1 MNLRPHLVAT
11 AMLSLTLSVAALP
24 ATAHAAPVCGGMND
38 FDGDRNKD
46 VVVGS
51 PNATVGGVS
60 QAGRVQVR
68 LSAGGVINLTAPGVP
83 RAGDHFGASVGD
95 VDLSSGSDALN
106 SCSSLVVGAPGQDV
120 NGEVDAG
127 AVYVYPTLSSA
138 PTRLDQDFNEE
149 APGVQARAH
158 FGAVITEQ
166 STGDAE
172 VELSRAPVLYAS
184 APDYDLGVTTDAGVV
199 QRVTLTMAESGRPS
213 VASVDTITQDAGFRS
228 SAETGD
234 RFGAAMSATPFP
246 DELLVGAPGESL
258 GGATRAG
265 AITFWTP
272 TTVQYL
278 HQDSPGIPGVAETG
292 DAFGATVFLGSEVD
306 MAAQAIGEDQAMRL
320 FVGAPLEDVN
330 GSADAG
336 GLTQLVLDPPLGQG
350 THSKVV
356 VSGAR
361 TWTQDS
367 LGVAGGSEPGD
378 RFGTSVQAL
387 DLQPS
392 DNETGATVPD
402 PGAPL
407 FVAGAP
413 GEDIEGVVD
422 AGAVLSLG
430 EDRWYDEATPGI
442 PGARGRGDRFGAVL
456 GAARDFEIDAP
467 GPGTWSRGLLVG
479 VPGDATGDGA
489 VVVGLPHG
497 RVTSGTL
504 LRPAFADGA
513 YGAALSATR

>member
-1 MNLRPHLVAT
+1 MNLRIFLVAMT
-11 AMLSLTLSVAALP
+11 TLSITMTVAGLP
-24 ATAHAAPVCGGMND
+24 ATAHAAPGCGGMND

-51 PNATVGGVS
+51 PNARVGGVS

-68 LSAGGVINLTAPGVP
+68 LSGGGVVNLTAPGVP
-83 RAGDHFGASVGD
+83 HAGDHFGAAVGD
-95 VDLSSGSDALN
+95 VDLSSGSGAPA

-127 AVYVYPTLSSA
+127 AVYVFPTLASA

-149 APGVQARAH
+149 APGVHARAR
-158 FGAVITEQ
+158 FGAVVTQQ

-172 VELSRAPVLYAS
+172 VELHRAPVLYAS

-199 QRVTLTMAESGRPS
+199 QRITLTMAESGRPS
-213 VASVDTITQDAGFRS
+213 VASVETITQDAGFRS
-228 SAETGD
+228 SAEKGD
-234 RFGAAMSATPFP
+234 RFGAAMSATPYP

-272 TTVQYL
+272 GSVRYL
-278 HQDSPGIPGVAETG
+278 HQDSAGVPGVAETG

-306 MAAQAIGEDQAMRL
+306 RAAQAIGEDQAMRL

-330 GSADAG
+330 GFSDAG
-336 GLTQLVLDPPLGQG
+336 ALTQLVLDPPLGQG
-350 THSKVV
+350 THSSVV
-356 VSGAR
+356 VSGSR
-361 TWTQDS
+361 SWTQDS
-367 LGVAGGSEPGD
+367 AGVAGGAEAGD
-378 RFGTSVQAL
+378 RFGTSVEAL

-392 DNETGATVPD
+392 DENGGNIPD

-430 EDRWYDEATPGI
+430 GDRWYDEATPGV
-442 PGARGRGDRFGAVL
+442 PGTRGRGDRFGAVL

-479 VPGDATGDGA
+479 VTGNATGDGA
-489 VVVGLPHG
+489 VVVGLPIKK
-497 RVTSGTL
+497 VTAGTL
-504 LRPAFADGA
+504 LTPSAPDGS
-513 YGAALSATR
+513 YGAALGATR